1 MCGIFAFLGHH
12 VPENVMKLN
21 MRGPEKTTYE
31 VVDNFHMVFHRLAIN
46 GLNMAS
52 GQPMRYRQYIFMCNG
67 EIYNH
72 KALWAS
78 MALTPTTSSDCEV
91 IGVLIDKYGIMAAIN
106 MLDGVFAFI
115 IYDTVKKCIYIGR
128 DPLGVRPLM
137 IFFDDSRPRG
147 WSSDMKSIGKEFMVR
162 QFPAG
167 SYAIYDGRTY
177 TEVKYWTPYSFV
189 PVSHDG
195 KIAELLMEAVRKRVE
210 NTDRPIACLLSG
222 GLDSSLIASLVR
234 HYYRGE
240 LETYSIGME
249 GSTDLKY
256 ARIMAAHLGSKH
268 HEIVVSEADFLKAIP
283 EVIYAIESYDT
294 TTVRAS
300 VGNYLVCR
308 YIRENSSA
316 KVIFNGDGA
325 DELFGGYLYFHKAG
339 NDYEF
344 DMERRRLLADIAY
357 FDVLRSDRTISGNGL
372 EPRTPFLDRR
382 LVQHVLSL
390 YPNRNKL
397 EKYPLR
403 KAFEDVV
410 LNHGR
415 ALPDKILMRRKEAF
429 SDGVSSVERSWYKV
443 IQEHVE
449 KMGILGNGMT
459 PEQRYYRTIF
469 NTYYEGREHVIPYMW
484 MPRFVEATDPSA
496 RTL

>member
-1 MCGIFAFLGHH
+1 MCGIFAFLGHE
-12 VPENVMKLN
+12 VPGNVMALN

-46 GLNMAS
+46 GLNNAS

-67 EIYNH
+67 EIYNYR
-72 KALWAS
+72 ALWNMLGLNSAT
-78 MALTPTTSSDCEV
+78 LSDCEI
-91 IGVLIDKYGIMAAIN
+91 IGVLLDKYGIAATVN

-115 IYDTVKKCIYIGR
+115 AYDILNKIIYIGR
-128 DPLGVRPLM
+128 DPVGVRPLM
-137 IFFDDSRPRG
+137 VFFDAVRPRG
-147 WSSDMKSIGKEFMVR
+147 WSSDMKSISNEFTVR

-167 SYAIYDGRTY
+167 SYGVYDGRTY
-177 TEVKYWTPYSFV
+177 NEVRYWSPYSFV
-189 PVSHDG
+189 PYSREP
-195 KIAELLMEAVRKRVE
+195 KIAELLMEAVRKRVDT
-210 NTDRPIACLLSG
+210 TDRPIACLLSG
-222 GLDSSLIASLVR
+222 GLDSSLIASLVK
-234 HYYRGE
+234 HYYKGE

-249 GSTDLKY
+249 GSTDLAY
-256 ARIMAAHLGSKH
+256 ARKMAAHLGSRH
-268 HEIVVSEADFLKAIP
+268 YEIVVSEEDFLKAIP

-308 YIRENSSA
+308 YIREHSNA

-325 DELFGGYLYFHKAG
+325 DELFGGYLYFHKAI

-344 DMERRRLLADIAY
+344 DMERRRLLNDIAY

-382 LVQHVLSL
+382 FVQHVLGL
-390 YPNRNKL
+390 YPVRHKI

-403 KAFEDVV
+403 KAFEDIV
-410 LNHGR
+410 LRHGR
-415 ALPDKILMRRKEAF
+415 ALPDEILLRRKEAF

-443 IQEHVE
+443 IHEHVE
-449 KMGILGNGMT
+449 KMGMGVGGDG
-459 PEQRYYRTIF
+459 EKKYYRMLYDK
-469 NTYYEGREHVIPYMW
+469 YYPNREAMIPYMW